1 MEDNNM
7 NKRLEQMMAGQEG
20 SYVLPFFWPYEGH
33 PEMVEPEIEAI
44 YACGVREICV
54 EARPFEDYAG
64 PGWWEHMDAILAA
77 VKQRG
82 MRVWILDDKH
92 YPTGY
97 ANGLLEKEH
106 PEHCRHYL
114 REHHV
119 DLMGPAADASILVPP
134 ANDREK
140 LLSIV
145 AFRRT
150 EKPEEITG
158 RPIVLQKD
166 KDSDFAFFDLPEGCW
181 RVFMIYDTPYGSPSD
196 HRWFI
201 DMLSRESVQLLI
213 DAVYEK
219 HYAKYA
225 DEFGKSIAGFFSD
238 EPSFGCE
245 HLGPFGNDVPFY
257 YRTIGQAG
265 TALPWRQNVAERMQ
279 ADGIDD
285 PIAMIPTLWYPYAN
299 DPGEVRL
306 SYMNAL
312 SRIWNENFSYALG
325 DWCRAHGVR
334 YIGHIIEDMNAHSRI
349 GGSAGHYFRALSGQ
363 DMAGIDIVLHQILP
377 GFGQYPT
384 SSPIAGGV
392 ADPKF
397 FHYVLAQL
405 ASSLA
410 RIEPHMHGNAMCE
423 VFGAYGWAE
432 GTPMMKWLIDFLLI
446 RGIDHFV
453 PHAFSVKYPF
463 EDCPPHFYA
472 NGNNPQYEGFGALIR
487 YTNKVA
493 HLLSGTDRTASGAI
507 FYYAENEWMSD
518 GEFTY
523 CDDAAKLLYD
533 AHIDY
538 DILPLDALKTAECR
552 DGKLIVNGHAHTF
565 LIVPEAKHYP
575 AELLVLAERFA
586 NAGLPVFTLES
597 KPGRYPQAVG
607 QRADSVQ
614 ILRSI
619 REKGL
624 AHDYGAF
631 EPFLRIAEFRD
642 GDNRFYMLMN
652 EAPYAVENLD
662 IHLPATGDCLRLRL
676 HNGEIVRQHTSDGTM
691 RVSLQAGESAIFYFG
706 SFDPEQFAAPAETAA
721 IHPLALKWDIA
732 LRQSGIEAEFVP
744 YRSSSELLNITGKN
758 GLPNF
763 SGEMRYTAE
772 FTLEKPGRYML
783 DLGKVGHTARLSV
796 NGHNLGVRIGEPYAW
811 DISSVVRAGKNTIEI
826 TAANTLVNR
835 IHDRFS
841 IYLQLLPSGIIGPVT
856 LKILK

>member
-1 MEDNNM
+1 M
-7 NKRLEQMMAGQEG
+7 NKRLQQMMAGQEG

-33 PEMVEPEIEAI
+33 PETVEPEIEAI

-82 MRVWILDDKH
+82 MRVWILDDKRF
-92 YPTGY
+92 PTGY

-119 DLMGPAADASILVPP
+119 DLMGPATDASILVPP

-472 NGNNPQYEGFGALIR
+472 SGNNPQYEGFGALIR

-652 EAPYAVENLD
+652 EAPYAVENSD

-856 LKILK
+856 LKNLK

>member
-1 MEDNNM
+1 M
-7 NKRLEQMMAGQEG
+7 NKRLQQMMAGQEG

-33 PEMVEPEIEAI
+33 PETVEPEIEAI

-82 MRVWILDDKH
+82 MRVWILDDKRF
-92 YPTGY
+92 PTGY

-472 NGNNPQYEGFGALIR
+472 SGNNPQYEGFGALIR

-652 EAPYAVENLD
+652 EAPYAVENSD

-856 LKILK
+856 LKNLK

>member
-1 MEDNNM
+1 M

-33 PEMVEPEIEAI
+33 PETVEPEIEAI

-82 MRVWILDDKH
+82 MRVWILDDKRF
-92 YPTGY
+92 PTGY

-119 DLMGPAADASILVPP
+119 DLMGPATDASILVPP

-472 NGNNPQYEGFGALIR
+472 SGNNPQYEGFGALIR

-652 EAPYAVENLD
+652 EAPYAVENSD

-856 LKILK
+856 LKNLK

>member
-1 MEDNNM
+1 
-7 NKRLEQMMAGQEG
+7 
-20 SYVLPFFWPYEGH
+20 
-33 PEMVEPEIEAI
+33 
-44 YACGVREICV
+44 
-54 EARPFEDYAG
+54 
-64 PGWWEHMDAILAA
+64 
-77 VKQRG
+77 
-82 MRVWILDDKH
+82 
-92 YPTGY
+92 
-97 ANGLLEKEH
+97 
-106 PEHCRHYL
+106 
-114 REHHV
+114 
-119 DLMGPAADASILVPP
+119 
-134 ANDREK
+134 
-140 LLSIV
+140 
-145 AFRRT
+145 
-150 EKPEEITG
+150 
-158 RPIVLQKD
+158 
-166 KDSDFAFFDLPEGCW
+166 
-181 RVFMIYDTPYGSPSD
+181 
-196 HRWFI
+196 
-201 DMLSRESVQLLI
+201 
-213 DAVYEK
+213 
-219 HYAKYA
+219 
-225 DEFGKSIAGFFSD
+225 
-238 EPSFGCE
+238 
-245 HLGPFGNDVPFY
+245 
-257 YRTIGQAG
+257 
-265 TALPWRQNVAERMQ
+265 
-279 ADGIDD
+279 
-285 PIAMIPTLWYPYAN
+285 
-299 DPGEVRL
+299 
-306 SYMNAL
+306 
-312 SRIWNENFSYALG
+312 
-325 DWCRAHGVR
+325 
-334 YIGHIIEDMNAHSRI
+334 
-349 GGSAGHYFRALSGQ
+349 
-363 DMAGIDIVLHQILP
+363 
-377 GFGQYPT
+377 
-384 SSPIAGGV
+384 
-392 ADPKF
+392 
-397 FHYVLAQL
+397 
-405 ASSLA
+405 
-410 RIEPHMHGNAMCE
+410 
-423 VFGAYGWAE
+423 
-432 GTPMMKWLIDFLLI
+432 MMKWLIDFLLI

-472 NGNNPQYEGFGALIR
+472 SGNNPQYEGFGALIR

-642 GDNRFYMLMN
+642 GDSRFYMLMN
-652 EAPYAVENLD
+652 EAPYAVENPD

-744 YRSSSELLNITGKN
+744 YRSSSELFNITGKN

>member
-1 MEDNNM
+1 M
-7 NKRLEQMMAGQEG
+7 NKRLQQMMAGQEG

-33 PEMVEPEIEAI
+33 PETVEPEIEAI

-82 MRVWILDDKH
+82 MRVWILDDKRF
-92 YPTGY
+92 PTGY

-119 DLMGPAADASILVPP
+119 DLMGPATDASILVPP

-796 NGHNLGVRIGEPYAW
+796 NGQDLGIRIGEPYAW

>member
-472 NGNNPQYEGFGALIR
+472 SGNNPQYEGFGALIR

-607 QRADSVQ
+607 QRADSAQ

-652 EAPYAVENLD
+652 EAPYAVENSD

-796 NGHNLGVRIGEPYAW
+796 NGHNLGVRIGESYAW

>member
-1 MEDNNM
+1 M
-7 NKRLEQMMAGQEG
+7 NKRLQQMMAGQEG

-33 PEMVEPEIEAI
+33 PETVEPEIEAI
-44 YACGVREICV
+44 FACGVREICV

-82 MRVWILDDKH
+82 MRVWILDDKRF
-92 YPTGY
+92 PTGY

-487 YTNKVA
+487 YTNKAA

-856 LKILK
+856 LKNLK

>member
-1 MEDNNM
+1 M
-7 NKRLEQMMAGQEG
+7 NKRLQQMMAGQEG

-33 PEMVEPEIEAI
+33 PETVEPEIEAI

-82 MRVWILDDKH
+82 MRVWILDDKRF
-92 YPTGY
+92 PTGY

-119 DLMGPAADASILVPP
+119 DLMGPATDASILVPP

-472 NGNNPQYEGFGALIR
+472 SGNNPQYEGFGALIR

-619 REKGL
+619 WEKGL

-652 EAPYAVENLD
+652 EAPYAVENSD

-856 LKILK
+856 LKNLK

>member
-1 MEDNNM
+1 M

-33 PEMVEPEIEAI
+33 PETVEPEIEAI

-82 MRVWILDDKH
+82 MRVWILDDKRF
-92 YPTGY
+92 PTGY
-97 ANGLLEKEH
+97 ANGLLEREH

-652 EAPYAVENLD
+652 EAPYAVENSD

>member
-1 MEDNNM
+1 M

-33 PEMVEPEIEAI
+33 PETVEPEIEAI

-82 MRVWILDDKH
+82 MRVWILDDKRF
-92 YPTGY
+92 PTGY

-119 DLMGPAADASILVPP
+119 DLMGPATDASILVPP

-472 NGNNPQYEGFGALIR
+472 SGNNPQYEGFGALIR

>member
-1 MEDNNM
+1 M

-33 PEMVEPEIEAI
+33 PETVEPEIEAI

-82 MRVWILDDKH
+82 MRVWILDDKRF
-92 YPTGY
+92 PTGY

-119 DLMGPAADASILVPP
+119 DLMGPATDASILVPP

-472 NGNNPQYEGFGALIR
+472 SGNNPQYEGFGALIR

-652 EAPYAVENLD
+652 EAPYAVENSD

>member
-1 MEDNNM
+1 M
-7 NKRLEQMMAGQEG
+7 NKRLEQIMNGQEG

-33 PEMVEPEIEAI
+33 PELAEPQIEAI
-44 YACGVREICV
+44 HACGIREICV

-64 PGWWEHMDAILAA
+64 PGWWEQMDRVLAA
-77 VKQRG
+77 AKKRD

-92 YPTGY
+92 FPTGY
-97 ANGLLEKEH
+97 ANGLLEREH

-119 DLMGPAADASILVPP
+119 DLMGPATDTSVLVPP
-134 ANDREK
+134 ANDRES
-140 LLSIV
+140 LLCIV

-150 EKPEEITG
+150 ENLEEITG
-158 RPIVLQKD
+158 QPIVLQKD
-166 KDSDFAFFDLPEGCW
+166 ENSDFAFFDLPDGCW
-181 RVFMIYDTPYGSPSD
+181 RVFMLYDTPYGSPAD

-225 DEFGKSIAGFFSD
+225 DEFGKTIAGFFSD

-245 HLGPFGNDVPFY
+245 HLGPFGSDVPFY

-265 TALPWRQNVAERMQ
+265 TALPWRENVAERMR

-285 PIAMIPTLWYPYAN
+285 PVAMIPTLWYPYAD
-299 DPGEVRL
+299 DPAEVRL

-312 SRIWNENFSYALG
+312 TRIWNENFSYALG

-363 DMAGIDIVLHQILP
+363 DMAGIDIVLHQTVP

-397 FHYVLAQL
+397 FHYILAHL

-410 RIEPHMHGNAMCE
+410 RIEPHMHGDAMCE
-423 VFGAYGWAE
+423 VFGAYGWAA
-432 GTPMMKWLIDFLLI
+432 GTPLMKWIIDHLLV
-446 RGIDHFV
+446 RGINHFV
-453 PHAFSVKYPF
+453 PHAFSTQYPY

-472 NGNNPQYEGFGALIR
+472 DGNNPQYDGFGALMR
-487 YTNKVA
+487 YTNKAA
-493 HLLSGTDRTASGAI
+493 HLLCGTERTASGAI

-518 GEFTY
+518 GDFAY

-552 DGKLIVNGHAHTF
+552 DGKLTVNGHEHTF

-575 AELLVLAERFA
+575 TELLMLSERFA
-586 NAGLPVFTLES
+586 AAGLPVFTLES
-597 KPGRYPQAVG
+597 APCRYPQAVG
-607 QRADSVQ
+607 QRTSGTQ
-614 ILRSI
+614 LLQTI
-619 REKGL
+619 REKRL
-624 AHDYGAF
+624 AHDYGTF
-631 EPFLRIAEFRD
+631 EPFVRIAEFKD
-642 GDNRFYMLMN
+642 GDDRFYMLMN
-652 EAPYAVENLD
+652 EAPHAVENAAVS
-662 IHLPATGDCLRLRL
+662 LPVTGDCLRLRL
-676 HNGEIVRQHTSDGTM
+676 HNDEIVRLHTQDGTV
-691 RVSLQAGESAIFYFG
+691 RVSLQPGESAIFCFG
-706 SFDPEQFAAPAETAA
+706 AFDAAQFAAPAEVTETR
-721 IHPLALKWDIA
+721 PLDLKWDIA
-732 LRQSGIEAEFVP
+732 LRQTGMEKVFTP
-744 YRSSSELLNITGKN
+744 YRRESGLFNITGKN
-758 GLPNF
+758 GLPDF
-763 SGEMRYTAE
+763 SGEMRYTAT
-772 FTLEKPGRYML
+772 FTMEKAGRYVL

-796 NGHNLGVRIGEPYAW
+796 NGQDLGMRISAPYAW
-811 DISSVVRAGKNTIEI
+811 DISSAVKAGENTVEI
-826 TAANTLVNR
+826 IAANTLVNR

-841 IYLQLLPSGIIGPVT
+841 IYLQLLPGGVTGPVT
-856 LKILK
+856 LKSLKTK

>member
-1 MEDNNM
+1 M
-7 NKRLEQMMAGQEG
+7 NKRLQQMMAGQEG

-33 PEMVEPEIEAI
+33 PETVEPEIEAI

-82 MRVWILDDKH
+82 MRVWILDDKRF
-92 YPTGY
+92 PTGY

-119 DLMGPAADASILVPP
+119 DLMGPATDASILVPP

-652 EAPYAVENLD
+652 EAPYAVENSD